1 MKKST
6 LLLILIIIS
15 NLVLFVGIMW
25 PLFKLP
31 SGQLP
36 VIGPLYNTLSSDIV
50 DAILIIFI
58 AILMLILNGLLA
70 ILISVKLKNLMIN
83 TSLISKIYFA
93 FSIIIN
99 IPFFIA
105 VLLRILISP
114 PAGILNLTYT
124 LAVLTFFTI
133 PFFSTILLFWGL
145 WIWFWLKIRSRPVF
159 IGTLLN
165 TIVLLITLLFLGVAL
180 YKSLTEPKCNPETGE
195 NCVITNPL

>member
-70 ILISVKLKNLMIN
+70 
-83 TSLISKIYFA
+83 
-93 FSIIIN
+93 
-99 IPFFIA
+99 
-105 VLLRILISP
+105 ILISP